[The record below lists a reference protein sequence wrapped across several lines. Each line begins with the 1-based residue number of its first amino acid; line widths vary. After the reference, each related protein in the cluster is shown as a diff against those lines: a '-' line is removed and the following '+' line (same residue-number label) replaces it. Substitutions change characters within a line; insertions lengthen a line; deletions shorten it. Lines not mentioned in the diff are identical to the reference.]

1 MILQL
6 ILIGCSNS
14 LMISNSTREE
24 MLEGVE
30 LFIGG
35 SVTAA
40 ASSWVTAL
48 LSSPMLALSEV
59 MIRALT
65 GGISSLIFIL
75 LAHLLH
81 LIFTR
86 GEGDDHSV
94 DKEKIGSGSGA
105 IVRGGTSASA
115 SGGAQAGGCC
125 PGCSIAYC
133 NAIQQKKDKK
143 YVPPAEEDEFSLLP
157 HDEHYFNFKD
167 SSVEQENIAKP
178 PECAFGFCKEISPA
192 SGGIFP
198 FSTLPAQGTK
208 ANIGRKRISYPKH
221 MRKNRG
227 NRNQNGNDFSLAG
240 SGNFN
245 QEDHAPLDTSSA
257 GKSSAVVA
265 EDIAIVE
272 AANTVHF

>member
-1 MILQL
+1 MI
-6 ILIGCSNS
+6 
-14 LMISNSTREE
+14 
-24 MLEGVE
+24 EGVE

-48 LSSPMLALSEV
+48 LSSPMLALSEIT
-59 MIRALT
+59 IRALT

-94 DKEKIGSGSGA
+94 DNEKIGSGTSA
-105 IVRGGTSASA
+105 IGRGGTTASA
-115 SGGAQAGGCC
+115 SGGGQGGCC
-125 PGCSIAYC
+125 QGCSVAYC
-133 NAIQQKKDKK
+133 NAIQQKKNRKK
-143 YVPPAEEDEFSLLP
+143 AAEDEFSILP
-157 HDEHYFNFKD
+157 QDEHYFNFKD
-167 SSVEQENIAKP
+167 SSLEQKNIVKP
-178 PECAFGFCKEISPA
+178 PECAFGFCQEISPA
-192 SGGIFP
+192 SGGMSAFP
-198 FSTLPAQGTK
+198 
-208 ANIGRKRISYPKH
+208 ANIGGKRIRFPKH

-227 NRNQNGNDFSLAG
+227 NRNQNQNGNDFSKAG
-240 SGNFN
+240 SGNLN